1 MLPELDMSLR
11 RAHPSPAAT
20 PVLLIEA
27 DLDARERHEQALR
40 AAGYPVLA
48 VSDATEDTAF
58 DDAAI
63 LVTDVPTFHW
73 LQGRQIAHPPP
84 MIVLTSDEKAGVTA
98 CLCGAA
104 AWVPVDSD
112 DGYLVDELDGVLR
125 PRDVLRDR

>member
-1 MLPELDMSLR
+1 MSFP
-11 RAHPSPAAT
+11 RAHASPQAS

-27 DLDARERHEQALR
+27 DLNARVRHEQALR

-48 VSDATEDTAF
+48 FSDPAEDTTWK
-58 DDAAI
+58 DAAV

-73 LQGRQIAHPPP
+73 LQARQLAHPPP
-84 MIVLTSDEKAGVTA
+84 MVVLTSDEKAGVTA

-112 DGYLVDELDGVLR
+112 DAYLVDELDGVLR
-125 PRDVLRDR
+125 PRDIRRDR

>member
-1 MLPELDMSLR
+1 LN
-11 RAHPSPAAT
+11 
-20 PVLLIEA
+20 
-27 DLDARERHEQALR
+27 ARERHEQALR

-48 VSDATEDTAF
+48 FSDATEDMTLG
-58 DDAAI
+58 DAAI

-73 LQGRQIAHPPP
+73 LQARQMAHRPP

-112 DGYLVDELDGVLR
+112 DAYLVDELEGVLR
-125 PRDVLRDR
+125 PRDILRDR